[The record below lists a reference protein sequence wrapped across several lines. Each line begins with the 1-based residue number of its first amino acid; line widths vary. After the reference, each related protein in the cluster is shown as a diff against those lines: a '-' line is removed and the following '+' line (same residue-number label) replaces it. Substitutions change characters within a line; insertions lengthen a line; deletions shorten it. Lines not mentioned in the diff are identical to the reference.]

1 MNKPVP
7 TTSGEAAI
15 GRYGAYVKHNKTYAN
30 LIDPDEVFNIGMNRS
45 IELLSEKLKK
55 GGRYGVA
62 KVLRE
67 LGEHPKSG
75 IIEVLDGK
83 YGPYVRWNKIN
94 ATIPKDH
101 LPEQVTL
108 EMAVSLINE
117 KVERQPTK
125 KKRTKKK

>member
-1 MNKPVP
+1 
-7 TTSGEAAI
+7 
-15 GRYGAYVKHNKTYAN
+15 
-30 LIDPDEVFNIGMNRS
+30 
-45 IELLSEKLKK
+45 LSFYLKKIKK

-75 IIEVLDGK
+75 IVEVLDGK

-94 ATIPKDH
+94 ATIPKDSS
-101 LPEQVTL
+101 PEQITL

-117 KVERQPTK
+117 KAERQPIK
-125 KKRTKKK
+125 KKRAKKK